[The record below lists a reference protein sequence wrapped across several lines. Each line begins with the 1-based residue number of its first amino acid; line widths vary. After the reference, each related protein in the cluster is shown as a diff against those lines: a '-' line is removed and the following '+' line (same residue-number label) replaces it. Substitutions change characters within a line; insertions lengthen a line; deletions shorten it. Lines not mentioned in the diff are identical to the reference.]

1 MATVTIILYRPVIDF
16 MRGWEGDIGRAVHRL
31 ADNIAVAQR
40 VFAPKKTGRL
50 AAEIRVGQRSSWP
63 RGIQISVGA
72 NPSLGTSRKGYA
84 YWTSEGALPHRIVP
98 KASNKTGFLVFFW
111 PKVGHVVHLRSVNHP
126 GIRNPSH
133 WVMHGAEAGMAGW
146 FG

>member
-1 MATVTIILYRPVIDF
+1 MARVTIILYRPVIDF
-16 MRGWEGDIGRAVHRL
+16 MRGWEGDIGKAVSRL
-31 ADNIAVAQR
+31 ADNIAVSQR

-50 AAEIRVGQRSSWP
+50 WAS
-63 RGIQISVGA
+63 ISVG
-72 NPSLGTSRKGYA
+72 RKGRGVTGITTRVGADPNGRRTGYA
-84 YWTSEGALPHRIVP
+84 YWTSEGAAPHRIVP

-111 PKVGHVVHLRSVNHP
+111 PKVGHVVHLHSVNHP

>member
-1 MATVTIILYRPVIDF
+1 MASVTVILYPGAVDF
-16 MRGWEGDIGRAVHRL
+16 LRGWEGDVGKAVHRL
-31 ADNIAVAQR
+31 ADNIAVSQR

-50 AAEIRVGQRSSWP
+50 AASIQVGDRAQGA
-63 RGIQISVGA
+63 RGIQIKVGA
-72 NPSLGTSRKGYA
+72 NPGRGGGRTGYA
-84 YWTSEGALPHRIVP
+84 YWTSEGAAPHRFGP
-98 KASNKTGFLVFFW
+98 KPGNRTGFLVFFW

-133 WVMHGAEAGMAGW
+133 WVMRGAEAGMAGW